1 MTTTG
6 TTPGAPRSTTGIL
19 TTEGEVS
26 AAELAATAGDLTA
39 SVADLAPGPMQ
50 GIGRPTGTSAGAAE
64 SPIVP
69 VPRPTLSAA
78 IIRPLEDTPNPAVR
92 AAEAPARLA
101 AMTMADKPGPIRRA
115 AAPAWVAEERVV
127 AEEEGA
133 LAVAGIG
140 NQRFIKSQKEREI

>member
-39 SVADLAPGPMQ
+39 SVAELAPEAIQ

-69 VPRPTLSAA
+69 VPRLTLSAA

-92 AAEAPARLA
+92 AAGAPAPLA
-101 AMTMADKPGPIRRA
+101 AMTMADKLGPIRLA
-115 AAPAWVAEERVV
+115 AAPAWVAEEDVVV
-127 AEEEGA
+127 AGD

-140 NQRFIKSQKEREI
+140 DQRFI